1 MAKFKKGD
9 KIVDWC
15 GREGSIIDIQRFSV
29 NLPNGKKH
37 TSVKYLV
44 KWDKPTLFNTWAT
57 MDAEKITKIPKEPK
71 QPKATYH
78 VSLFNADSGNK
89 IMLATRVVGGKHI
102 SFGFSVCHED
112 DKFDFGI
119 GEQLAK
125 FRAKK
130 YPFRYYFNDKGK
142 DSDITPIQDKCIEDL
157 KKNWKNPHA
166 NIIRMNDILEF

>member
-1 MAKFKKGD
+1 
-9 KIVDWC
+9 
-15 GREGSIIDIQRFSV
+15 
-29 NLPNGKKH
+29 
-37 TSVKYLV
+37 
-44 KWDKPTLFNTWAT
+44 
-57 MDAEKITKIPKEPK
+57 
-71 QPKATYH
+71 
-78 VSLFNADSGNK
+78 
-89 IMLATRVVGGKHI
+89 MLATRVIGGKHV

-166 NIIRMNDILEF
+166 NIIRMDDILEF

>member
-15 GREGSIIDIQRFSV
+15 GRKGSIIDTQRFSV
-29 NLPNGKKH
+29 NLPKGKKH
-37 TSVKYLV
+37 TSIKYLV
-44 KWDKPTLFNTWAT
+44 KWDKPTLFNAWAM
-57 MDAEKITKIPKEPK
+57 MDAEKMTKIPKAPK
-71 QPKATYH
+71 QPKVTYH
-78 VSLFNADSGNK
+78 VSSFNADSGNK
-89 IMLATRVVGGKHI
+89 IMLAARVVRGKHV

-112 DKFDFGI
+112 DKFDFSI

-142 DSDITPIQDKCIEDL
+142 DSDITPIQDNCIEDL
-157 KKNWKNPHA
+157 KKNWRNPHA
-166 NIIRMNDILEF
+166 NIIYGDGIFEL